1 MIHTHTHTH
10 RQTDTHTDTQTHTH
24 KHTQT
29 HTHTNTHRHTHTH
42 TLTHTHTQ
50 SWPMAEWMSGN
61 LQSSESFGF
70 GFSVFP
76 LWTKSCPSLWPSVCL
91 LYLFFCCCFFVVFLE
106 LLSFTNKWF
115 ISLSYIWLLFI
126 IMIFLSFTT
135 LISFCLNVLFLYLI
149 IIFLLWYC
157 LMNGPGIDLLEE
169 SYSFSYFLHSDFRW
183 LWHLTG
189 AHAVALPFAHSVYSA
204 PV

>member
-1 MIHTHTHTH
+1 
-10 RQTDTHTDTQTHTH
+10 
-24 KHTQT
+24 
-29 HTHTNTHRHTHTH
+29 
-42 TLTHTHTQ
+42 
-50 SWPMAEWMSGN
+50 MAEWMSGN

-91 LYLFFCCCFFVVFLE
+91 LYLFFCCCFFVVVFRTVELHQQMIYLLE
-106 LLSFTNKWF
+106 LHLTSFYHDF
-115 ISLSYIWLLFI
+115 F
-126 IMIFLSFTT
+126 FFTT